1 MPSSDVNG
9 GALMRHAAAFAQ
21 WVKLSGTAEE
31 AESLRYVQE
40 QLDGLGFRT
49 ELIRHPAYISL
60 PGPASVVIGNQEVRA
75 ITQSF
80 SRPSPAGGLSAE
92 LADGWDGDVRGRI

>member
-1 MPSSDVNG
+1 MAPSSEIDG

-40 QLDGLGFRT
+40 QLDGLGFQT
-49 ELIRHPAYISL
+49 ELIHHPAYISL
-60 PGPASVVIGNQEVRA
+60 PGRRVGPDRQPERARASPTPSRA
-75 ITQSF
+75 R
-80 SRPSPAGGLSAE
+80 RPRAG
-92 LADGWDGDVRGRI
+92 